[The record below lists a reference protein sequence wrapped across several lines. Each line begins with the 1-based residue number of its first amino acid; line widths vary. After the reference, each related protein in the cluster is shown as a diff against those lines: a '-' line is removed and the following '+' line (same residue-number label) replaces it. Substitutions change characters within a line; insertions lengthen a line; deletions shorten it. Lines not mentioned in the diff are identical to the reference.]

1 MQTAQ
6 EKSQI
11 SLQNEFLTFENKLTD
26 KSIQILYLL
35 TINHNTAPI
44 VIRERF
50 AIQEYVLEQAVKSLK
65 SKFKL
70 DAFVILSTCNRT
82 EIYFTTDSTTQVLDK
97 LYRFFNEF
105 LCLEKRIVEEYSVL
119 YNGCDVVSH
128 IFRLAAGLESL
139 VLGERQI
146 LSQMKQAF
154 TTAQTNSTLN
164 NLLEKLFQNAIKCA
178 KNIHQ
183 STNISHN
190 SQSVSSVTV
199 DLANNICGPIK
210 TKSVMVLGAGQM
222 AKLALEHIVKIGG
235 ARETIVL
242 NRSPHRVIEFSKKYK
257 VDKSFPFDNVYEIL
271 NDVDILIVAASAPHF
286 ILLAEEFQR
295 QRKSSSKMLYI
306 FDVSMPRNIDPEF
319 GRLPNIKLID
329 IDSIQSIYNKTTL
342 TRNEDLDNAS
352 KIISSEI
359 KEFESRIDKQTMDK
373 VIKELKDKIEVEK
386 LAKLDK
392 LGKDKETFNKQEV
405 EYIVSNI
412 INSVLHVPLTNLKD
426 SQLSRAEKEKFLREL
441 FNLY

>member
-1 MQTAQ
+1 
-6 EKSQI
+6 
-11 SLQNEFLTFENKLTD
+11 
-26 KSIQILYLL
+26 
-35 TINHNTAPI
+35 
-44 VIRERF
+44 
-50 AIQEYVLEQAVKSLK
+50 
-65 SKFKL
+65 
-70 DAFVILSTCNRT
+70 
-82 EIYFTTDSTTQVLDK
+82 
-97 LYRFFNEF
+97 
-105 LCLEKRIVEEYSVL
+105 
-119 YNGCDVVSH
+119 
-128 IFRLAAGLESL
+128 
-139 VLGERQI
+139 
-146 LSQMKQAF
+146 
-154 TTAQTNSTLN
+154 
-164 NLLEKLFQNAIKCA
+164 
-178 KNIHQ
+178 
-183 STNISHN
+183 
-190 SQSVSSVTV
+190 
-199 DLANNICGPIK
+199 
-210 TKSVMVLGAGQM
+210 
-222 AKLALEHIVKIGG
+222 
-235 ARETIVL
+235 
-242 NRSPHRVIEFSKKYK
+242 
-257 VDKSFPFDNVYEIL
+257 
-271 NDVDILIVAASAPHF
+271 VAASAPHF